1 MKKYFILF
9 LLFTSCNTFK
19 QNPKPSEAGQ
29 DASINQRAAAPAI
42 YHIQNSQVNRPNNIN
57 SYDYAFNVQE
67 LGVTPANK
75 KNNAALLQAFISK
88 LPEGATKNVFFP
100 AGEYYFESTI
110 TLKKRP
116 LRLFGES
123 GTIWGNSTK
132 LIFPRNTTGIKV
144 DRAGT
149 SIQETTIE
157 RICLIG
163 GGGDGSNGNG
173 IHANARIKLRDVT
186 FKGFSQNGLLIW
198 ANMEEGGDA
207 SGSSVEFCHALQNGH
222 DGFLAGRT
230 DANAITFI
238 GCDARDNG
246 RYGFNDDS
254 FLGNNFFS
262 CMAHYNK
269 KGDYFVRDWGNARSL
284 FMGCY
289 SEGGNTISQLGP
301 HSSVLGG
308 IWGTPYKLGNKK

>member
-1 MKKYFILF
+1 MKKIILF
-9 LLFTSCNTFK
+9 LVISVACTTLKPNPNIPIAPGNPPKAATIYNQPLNSPAQNTAGS
-19 QNPKPSEAGQ
+19 QNYNFAL
-29 DASINQRAAAPAI
+29 
-42 YHIQNSQVNRPNNIN
+42 
-57 SYDYAFNVQE
+57 NVKD

-75 KNNAALLQAFISK
+75 KNNAALLQSFINK
-88 LPEGATKNVFFP
+88 LPPGATQNIYFP
-100 AGEYYFESTI
+100 AGEYNFESTI
-110 TLKKRP
+110 TISKKP
-116 LRLFGES
+116 LRLFGDS
-123 GTIWGNSTK
+123 GTIWGNSSK

-144 DRAGT
+144 DRGGT
-149 SIQETTIE
+149 SVQETIIE
-157 RICLIG
+157 RLCLIG
-163 GGGDGSNGNG
+163 GGGDGSAGNG
-173 IHANARIKLRDVT
+173 IQANARIKLRDVT
-186 FKGFSQNGLLIW
+186 LKGFSQNGLLIW

-207 SGSSVEFCHALQNGH
+207 SGSSVEYSHALENGH

-254 FLGNNFFS
+254 FLGNNFMS

-269 KGDYFVRDWGNARSL
+269 KGDYHVRDWANARSL

-289 SEGGNTISQLGP
+289 SEGGNTVSLLGP
-301 HSSVLGG
+301 HTTVIGG